1 MLRVAIVGVFLLV
14 TLYVGP
20 AMSQETVAVDQVDE
34 VEEVDE
40 VEVAPTAQPSE
51 TKQDLLHII
60 GRFHPMLVHFPIAWL
75 FLLVIVDCV
84 THLLGRAAWKRAGML
99 LLIGT
104 LVSCLPA
111 VVTGLIRATELSGS
125 PSADMVV
132 QHRNL
137 AIGAACACLA
147 ALAVR
152 FIRHNKLAGPFKVT
166 YLSLLLAALV
176 TIGLAGHVGGKLAFG
191 EGYLPF

>member
-1 MLRVAIVGVFLLV
+1 MRRVAIPGVFLLV
-14 TLYVGP
+14 TLYGGP
-20 AMSQETVAVDQVDE
+20 AMSQETIAKDQVEE

-40 VEVAPTAQPSE
+40 AEVTPTAQPSE
-51 TKQDLLHII
+51 TKHDLLHII

-84 THLLGRAAWKRAGML
+84 THLLGRAAWKQAGTL

-104 LVSCLPA
+104 LIACIPA
-111 VVTGLIRATELSGS
+111 IVTGLIRATELSAS
-125 PSADMVV
+125 PSAAMVV

-137 AIGAACACLA
+137 ALGAAGVCLA
-147 ALAVR
+147 ALVVR
-152 FIRHNKLAGPFKVT
+152 FIRRNDLGGLFRVA
-166 YLSLLLAALV
+166 YLSLLFAALI
-176 TIGLAGHVGGKLAFG
+176 TIGLAGHLGGKLAFG